1 MKKPDKHRKIL
12 EALESVLEDRRYDE
26 VTLDAVAEAGGVGKG
41 TIYRYFEDKED
52 LFFQLVQGQLQSEVD
67 AVLAVGASERSPR
80 EQLVAAAE
88 AISEHILRHHSTI
101 RTAMGV
107 CVATQRDGCREIMGR
122 HHTRVYEALAKIV
135 QNAVDAGVIRP
146 DVDVGQFLNLYRG
159 SVLASSLRTIH
170 GGEPVSQ
177 AGMVAMLLAG
187 VGA

>member
-1 MKKPDKHRKIL
+1 MKKPEKREIIL
-12 EALESVLEDRRYDE
+12 KALERVLQNRRYDE
-26 VTLDAVAEAGGVGKG
+26 VTLEAVAEAGGVGKG

-177 AGMVAMLLAG
+177 AGMVTMLLAG